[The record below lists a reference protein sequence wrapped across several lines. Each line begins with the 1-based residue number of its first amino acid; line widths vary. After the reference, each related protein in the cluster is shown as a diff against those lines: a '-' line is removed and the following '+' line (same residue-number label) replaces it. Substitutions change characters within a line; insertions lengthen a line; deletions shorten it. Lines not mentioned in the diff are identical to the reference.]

1 MLDIK
6 FIRENAEK
14 IKWASQVKK
23 IECDIDKLLELDAA
37 LVKLRQEIQNIQ
49 TEKNAAGKKISK
61 ASPEEKKQI
70 IESMAQL
77 KNREK
82 DIQTQLDEME
92 PAYQSLLLQ
101 VPQIPSEDVPVGKD
115 DTENVEIRKVGA
127 IREFDFTPLDHVE
140 LGQKLNLLDIPRG
153 VKLAGARSYFLTG
166 NGALLHWAVIRFAVD
181 FMVKRGYF
189 PMYPPMIVR
198 EQVMRGTGYL
208 PGGEEQAYMCERDNL
223 YVAGTAEVPVTAY
236 FSDEILNQADLPKKF
251 VALSTCFRREAGT
264 YGKDTAGIYRIHQF
278 DKVEQVIV
286 GRNDEQQSIELHE
299 EILANSEGIL
309 QALGLPYR
317 VMNVCTGDLGRG
329 QVKKYDIETWMP
341 SRNSYGETHSASRFY
356 DFQARRLNLRY
367 RDENGKI
374 QFCHTLN
381 NTVIASP
388 RVLIA
393 ILELYQNADGT
404 VTVPEVLRPYMGGM
418 ETLKRS

>member
-6 FIRENAEK
+6 FIRENADK
-14 IKWASQVKK
+14 IKWAAQVKK
-23 IECDIDKLLELDAA
+23 IDCDIDKLLELDSS
-37 LVKLRQEIQNIQ
+37 LMKLRQEIQNIQ

-70 IESMAQL
+70 IDSMAGL

-92 PAYQSLLLQ
+92 PAFQALMLQ
-101 VPQIPSEDVPVGKD
+101 VPQIPASDVPVGKD
-115 DTENVEIRKVGA
+115 DTENVEIRKVGEV
-127 IREFDFTPLDHVE
+127 RKFDFKPLDHVE

-166 NGALLHWAVIRFAVD
+166 NGAMLHWAVIRFAVD

-236 FSDEILNQADLPKKF
+236 FSDEILN
-251 VALSTCFRREAGT
+251 VRTCRKSLWLFPLVSVVKRERMA
-264 YGKDTAGIYRIHQF
+264 RIPPAF
-278 DKVEQVIV
+278 IAF
-286 GRNDEQQSIELHE
+286 I
-299 EILANSEGIL
+299 
-309 QALGLPYR
+309 
-317 VMNVCTGDLGRG
+317 
-329 QVKKYDIETWMP
+329 
-341 SRNSYGETHSASRFY
+341 
-356 DFQARRLNLRY
+356 NLIKSNR
-367 RDENGKI
+367 
-374 QFCHTLN
+374 
-381 NTVIASP
+381 
-388 RVLIA
+388 
-393 ILELYQNADGT
+393 
-404 VTVPEVLRPYMGGM
+404 
-418 ETLKRS
+418 

>member
-6 FIRENAEK
+6 FIRENADK
-14 IKWASQVKK
+14 IKWAAQVKK
-23 IECDIDKLLELDAA
+23 IDCDIDKLLELDST
-37 LVKLRQEIQNIQ
+37 LMKLRQEMQNIQ

-61 ASPEEKKQI
+61 ASPDEKKQI
-70 IESMAQL
+70 IDSMAGL

-92 PAYQSLLLQ
+92 PALQALMLQ
-101 VPQIPSEDVPVGKD
+101 VPQIPAQDVPIGKD
-115 DTENVEIRKVGA
+115 DTENVEIRKVGEV
-127 IREFDFTPLDHVE
+127 RKFDFKPLDHVE

-166 NGALLHWAVIRFAVD
+166 NGAMLHWAVIRFSMD
-181 FMVKRGYF
+181 FMVSRGYF

-236 FSDEILNQADLPKKF
+236 FSDEILNEADLPKKF

-286 GRNDEQQSIELHE
+286 SKNDEAQSVAFHE

-341 SRNSYGETHSASRFY
+341 SRNNYGETHSASRFY

-367 RDENGKI
+367 RDENGKV

-393 ILELYQNADGT
+393 VLELYQNADGT
-404 VTVPEVLRPYMGGM
+404 VTVPTVLRPYMGGK
-418 ETLKRS
+418 EKIE